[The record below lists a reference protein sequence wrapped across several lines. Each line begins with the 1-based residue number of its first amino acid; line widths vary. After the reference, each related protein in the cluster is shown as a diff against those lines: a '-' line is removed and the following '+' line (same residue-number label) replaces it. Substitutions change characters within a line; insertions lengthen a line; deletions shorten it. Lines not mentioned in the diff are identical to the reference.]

1 MTNTDSKNSF
11 KTETQNRIPSQ
22 KQRGLGYRGA
32 LLLFFTW
39 GFLGLM
45 LGIGFIGYLSEGW
58 QAISGNESLDI
69 PPNIFITGALI
80 AFISILLC
88 GIMGMVIGLYRA
100 RRWGPGPARLTGI
113 VGPVSGVFCSIG
125 GNILAGPTGC
135 FIGAL
140 VGLVPGI
147 HFGKKRAMREKI

>member
-1 MTNTDSKNSF
+1 MTNTDSKNSI
-11 KTETQNRIPSQ
+11 KAETQNKIPSQ
-22 KQRGLGYRGA
+22 KERRLGCKGA

-69 PPNIFITGALI
+69 PPNIFITGALMAI
-80 AFISILLC
+80 ISILLC

-100 RRWGPGPARLTGI
+100 RRCGGQGL
-113 VGPVSGVFCSIG
+113 PV
-125 GNILAGPTGC
+125 
-135 FIGAL
+135 
-140 VGLVPGI
+140 
-147 HFGKKRAMREKI
+147 